1 MMGENESNKDIAK
14 ILTYKE
20 KQRKASVTA
29 IKQAFPVMKEDIL
42 KKTKSLNQLRPRR
55 SMSYLQKI

>member
-1 MMGENESNKDIAK
+1 MMDENESNKDIAK

-55 SMSYLQKI
+55 SKSQKN